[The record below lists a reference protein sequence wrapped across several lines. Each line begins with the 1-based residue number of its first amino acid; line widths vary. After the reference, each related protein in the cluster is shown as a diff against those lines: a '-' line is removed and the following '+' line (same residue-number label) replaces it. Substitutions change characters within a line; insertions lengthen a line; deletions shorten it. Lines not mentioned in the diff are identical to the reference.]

1 MKQGQMIIS
10 KTQILENVFDLER
23 DFVDENTIAVN
34 IIRPSTPIQMKIPLI
49 HRENMRN
56 PSISA

>member
-1 MKQGQMIIS
+1 MIIS